1 MFLYVGASLA
11 LYSTIS
17 WRGSPSW
24 FLFSVDLQE
33 YLSTECVSSD
43 SQMELSNV
51 SWSRSILNMAECS
64 QRKLVTAL
72 SQHVTYG
79 KAITHLTYQKLDIDF
94 VTRLHSLC
102 QSDVHSYSILPAPHQ
117 AQTGEAAIVAAGV
130 Y

>member
-1 MFLYVGASLA
+1 M
-11 LYSTIS
+11 
-17 WRGSPSW
+17 
-24 FLFSVDLQE
+24 
-33 YLSTECVSSD
+33 ECVSSD
-43 SQMELSNV
+43 SLMELSNV

-79 KAITHLTYQKLDIDF
+79 KAITHLMYQKLDIDF

-102 QSDVHSYSILPAPHQ
+102 QSYVHPYGLLPAPHQ